1 MNFTDNITTSAAALP
16 FYVLIASF
24 LEGIIFQ
31 DIRGLIFFVVIV
43 FNVLI
48 NLLLKFLL
56 KKYERFKKTS

>member
-31 DIRGLIFFVVIV
+31 DIRGNKASRTTNSHAQI
-43 FNVLI
+43 
-48 NLLLKFLL
+48 KS
-56 KKYERFKKTS
+56 T

>member
-48 NLLLKFLL
+48 NLLLKF
-56 KKYERFKKTS
+56 Y